1 MANLSDSFPA
11 AAGSNIL
18 EAISGTCDGRAIEV
32 MSGTYT
38 LGNVTAY
45 QNLSTSYVDVT
56 GSSIAYTPPS
66 DANHVLYKFDFEWDS
81 IGSSGISH
89 FKLIIDGTE
98 VVPAYKCISSNYSG
112 NHGHHHAHHMESMF
126 YNFDLAA
133 SSDDAANGK
142 FASWTTAK
150 TIKVQAR
157 EYDSATYQAAVHHN
171 AYYSTFGTSQYTK
184 PSLTVKAYS

>member
-18 EAISGTCDGRAIEV
+18 EVVSGTCDGRSITV
-32 MSGTYT
+32 NSGTYT
-38 LGNVTAY
+38 LGNVTTF
-45 QNLSTSYVDVT
+45 QDLSTGYADLT

-66 DANHVLYKFDFEWDS
+66 NANHVLYRFDFGWDS
-81 IGSSGISH
+81 TASTGISH
-89 FKLIIDGTE
+89 FKLMIDGTE
-98 VVPAYKCISSNYSG
+98 VVPAYKCISNLYSG
-112 NHGHHHAHHMESMF
+112 NHGHHHGHHMASMF
-126 YNFDLAA
+126 YNFDLTA

-157 EYDSATYQAAVHHN
+157 EYSSTYQAAVHHN
-171 AYYSTFGTSQYTK
+171 VYYSSFGTSQYTK
-184 PSLTVKAYS
+184 PSLTIKAYS

>member
-18 EAISGTCDGRAIEV
+18 EVVSGTCDGRSITV
-32 MSGTYT
+32 NSGAYT
-38 LGNVTAY
+38 LGNVTTFQSLNTGYAD
-45 QNLSTSYVDVT
+45 LT

-66 DANHVLYKFDFEWDS
+66 NANHVLYRFDFEWDAIAS
-81 IGSSGISH
+81 AGISH
-89 FKLIIDGTE
+89 FKLMIDNVE

-112 NHGHHHAHHMESMF
+112 NHGHHHGHHMESMF
-126 YNFDLAA
+126 YNFDLTA

-157 EYDSATYQAAVHHN
+157 EYSGTYQAAVHHN
-171 AYYSTFGTSQYTK
+171 VYYATLGGSQYTK
-184 PSLTVKAYS
+184 PSLTIKAYS

>member
-1 MANLSDSFPA
+1 
-11 AAGSNIL
+11 
-18 EAISGTCDGRAIEV
+18 
-32 MSGTYT
+32 
-38 LGNVTAY
+38 
-45 QNLSTSYVDVT
+45 
-56 GSSIAYTPPS
+56 
-66 DANHVLYKFDFEWDS
+66 
-81 IGSSGISH
+81 
-89 FKLIIDGTE
+89 
-98 VVPAYKCISSNYSG
+98 
-112 NHGHHHAHHMESMF
+112 MESMF

-157 EYDSATYQAAVHHN
+157 EYTSTYQAAVHHN